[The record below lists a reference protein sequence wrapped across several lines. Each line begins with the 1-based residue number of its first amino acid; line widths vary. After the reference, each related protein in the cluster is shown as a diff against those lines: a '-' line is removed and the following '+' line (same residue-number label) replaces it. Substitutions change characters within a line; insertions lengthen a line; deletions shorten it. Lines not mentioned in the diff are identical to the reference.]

1 MTAFRPAFERPAPRY
16 HRDRVG
22 RHLVALAIV
31 GLAGALGGAEPT
43 FAQNPPPA
51 APQRVVKPKAP
62 AAAPAPVAAAQPAAP
77 APQAEAAAPGN
88 EPVARVGG
96 RDVSA
101 SEIRAFLAAVGPEQR
116 AALARDPALLNQTLR
131 AMFARQLVLKE
142 ATDKKWQDQP
152 AVVAQLT
159 KLREE
164 AIFETYLQSASVPPE
179 NYPDEAEI
187 QKTYDANKGALIM
200 PRRFHLAQI
209 YVALAEGAD
218 AAAEEKAKAKV
229 ADIQAKLKQPKA
241 DFTEIAKDTTDQRE
255 QADKGG
261 DLGWLPEPQLVP
273 EIKSRVMGMAVN
285 SVSEPIKLADGYH
298 IVKLIETKP
307 SETVALADVR
317 DTLVQRLRAQRAE
330 LNRRAYLARAL
341 EQNPPA
347 INEIALSRI
356 AGELTQ
362 SAGATR

>member
-1 MTAFRPAFERPAPRY
+1 LAII
-16 HRDRVG
+16 
-22 RHLVALAIV
+22 ALA
-31 GLAGALGGAEPT
+31 GGFEPAL
-43 FAQNPPPA
+43 AQNPPPA
-51 APQRVVKPKAP
+51 AAQRVVKPKAP

-77 APQAEAAAPGN
+77 APHAAEAAASGG
-88 EPVARVGG
+88 EPIARVGG
-96 RDVSA
+96 RDVTSA
-101 SEIRAFLAAVGPEQR
+101 EIRAFLASIGPDQR

-131 AMFARQLVLKE
+131 AMFARQLILRE
-142 ATDKKWQDQP
+142 AADKKWQDQP
-152 AVVAQLT
+152 AVAAQLA

-164 AIFETYLQSASVPPE
+164 AIVETYLQSVSVVPD

-209 YVALAEGAD
+209 YVSLAEGSD
-218 AAAEEKAKAKV
+218 AAAEDKAKAKV

-241 DFTEIAKDTTDQRE
+241 DFAQIAKDASDQRE
-255 QADKGG
+255 LADKGG
-261 DLGWLPEPQLVP
+261 DLGWLPETQLVP
-273 EIKSRVMGMAVN
+273 EIKSRVMGMAAN
-285 SVSEPIKLADGYH
+285 SVSEPIKLSDGYH

-307 SETVALADVR
+307 SETMPLADVR

-330 LNRRAYLARAL
+330 LARRAYLARVL

-362 SAGATR
+362 SAGAAR

>member
-1 MTAFRPAFERPAPRY
+1 MSVHRSTFEGPTPRY
-16 HRDRVG
+16 RRDRIG
-22 RHLVALAIV
+22 HHLVALAII
-31 GLAGALGGAEPT
+31 GLAGGFEPAL
-43 FAQNPPPA
+43 AQNPPPA
-51 APQRVVKPKAP
+51 APQRAVKPKP
-62 AAAPAPVAAAQPAAP
+62 PSAAPAPVAAAQPAAP
-77 APQAEAAAPGN
+77 APHAETATSGN
-88 EPVARVGG
+88 EPVARIAG
-96 RDVSA
+96 RDVTS
-101 SEIRAFLAAVGPEQR
+101 SEIRAFLAAVGPDQR

-152 AVVAQLT
+152 AVAAQLA

-164 AIFETYLQSASVPPE
+164 GIFETYLQSVSAPPE

-209 YVALAEGAD
+209 YVSLAEGSD

-229 ADIQAKLKQPKA
+229 ADIEARLKQPKA
-241 DFTEIAKDTTDQRE
+241 DFAQIAKDSTDQRE
-255 QADKGG
+255 LADKGG

-285 SVSEPIKLADGYH
+285 SVSEPMKLSDGYH

-307 SETVALADVR
+307 SETMPLADVR

-330 LNRRAYLARAL
+330 LTRRAYLARVL

-362 SAGATR
+362 SAGAAR

>member
-1 MTAFRPAFERPAPRY
+1 
-16 HRDRVG
+16 
-22 RHLVALAIV
+22 VALAII
-31 GLAGALGGAEPT
+31 GLAGGLSGSESA

-77 APQAEAAAPGN
+77 APQAAEVASAG

-96 RDVSA
+96 REVSS
-101 SEIRAFLAAVGPEQR
+101 SEVRTFLAAVGPDQR
-116 AALARDPALLNQTLR
+116 AALARDPALLTQTLR

-142 ATDKKWQDQP
+142 AGDKKWQDQP
-152 AVVAQLT
+152 AVVAQLA

-164 AIFETYLQSASVPPE
+164 AIFETYLQSVTVPPE
-179 NYPDEAEI
+179 NYPEEAEI
-187 QKTYDANKGALIM
+187 QKAYDANKGQLIM

-209 YVALAEGAD
+209 YVALAEGSD
-218 AAAEEKAKAKV
+218 NAAEEKAKAKV

-241 DFTEIAKDTTDQRE
+241 DFAQIAKDASDQRE
-255 QADKGG
+255 LADKGG

-273 EIKSRVMGMAVN
+273 EIKTRVMGMAAN
-285 SVSEPIKLADGYH
+285 TVSEPIKLSDGYH

-307 SETVALADVR
+307 SETMPLADVR

-362 SAGATR
+362 SAGGAR

>member
-1 MTAFRPAFERPAPRY
+1 MIVHRSAFEGLTPRY
-16 HRDRVG
+16 RRDRIG
-22 RHLVALAIV
+22 RHLVALAII
-31 GLAGALGGAEPT
+31 GLAGGFEPAL
-43 FAQNPPPA
+43 AQNPPPA
-51 APQRVVKPKAP
+51 APQRVVKPKPP

-77 APQAEAAAPGN
+77 APHASEAAASGN
-88 EPVARVGG
+88 EPVARVAG
-96 RDVSA
+96 RDVTS
-101 SEIRAFLAAVGPEQR
+101 SEIRDFLAAVGPDQR

-152 AVVAQLT
+152 AVLAQLA

-164 AIFETYLQSASVPPE
+164 AIFETYLQSVSVPPD

-187 QKTYDANKGALIM
+187 QKTYEANKGALVM

-209 YVALAEGAD
+209 YVSLAEGSD

-241 DFTEIAKDTTDQRE
+241 DFAQIAKDASDQRE
-255 QADKGG
+255 LADKGG

-273 EIKSRVMGMAVN
+273 EIKSRVMGMTAN
-285 SVSEPIKLADGYH
+285 SVSEPIKLSDGYH

-307 SETVALADVR
+307 SETMPLADVR
-317 DTLVQRLRAQRAE
+317 DTLVQRLRQQRAE
-330 LNRRAYLARAL
+330 LSRRAYLARAL

-362 SAGATR
+362 SAGAAR

>member
-1 MTAFRPAFERPAPRY
+1 MIVRRSAFEGPTPRY
-16 HRDRVG
+16 RRDRVG
-22 RHLVALAIV
+22 RHFVALAII
-31 GLAGALGGAEPT
+31 GLAGGFEPA

-51 APQRVVKPKAP
+51 APQRVVKPKP
-62 AAAPAPVAAAQPAAP
+62 PAPAPVAAAQPAAP
-77 APQAEAAAPGN
+77 TPHAEAAASGG

-96 RDVSA
+96 RDVSS
-101 SEIRAFLAAVGPEQR
+101 SEIRSFLAAVGPDQR

-131 AMFARQLVLKE
+131 AMFARQLILKE
-142 ATDKKWQDQP
+142 AADKKWQEQP
-152 AVVAQLT
+152 AIVAQLA

-164 AIFETYLQSASVPPE
+164 AIVETYLQSVSVPPE

-187 QKTYDANKGALIM
+187 QKTYDANKGSLIM

-218 AAAEEKAKAKV
+218 SATEEKAKAKL

-241 DFTEIAKDTTDQRE
+241 DFAQIAKDTTDQRE
-255 QADKGG
+255 LTDKGG

-285 SVSEPIKLADGYH
+285 TVSEPIKLADGYH

-307 SETVALADVR
+307 SETMPLADVR

-330 LNRRAYLARAL
+330 LNRRAYLARVL

-347 INEIALSRI
+347 VNEIALSRI

-362 SAGATR
+362 SAGTAR